1 MMTEQDYLPIAE
13 HGLIGDLQ
21 TSALVTV
28 DGTIDWL
35 CLPRFDSPSVFSAL
49 LDAERGG
56 HWRMAPTCEVS
67 KTHQFYFPDSAVLV
81 TRFLSEDGVVEVQ
94 DFMPVGPAG
103 RESSRAVIRRVLAVR
118 GAMELRTEVRPRFSY
133 GRQAAVVESEDEGL
147 VFVGDE
153 LRLRLRA
160 SVELEAGES
169 QATATFSLDEGDAV
183 AFVMEF
189 DRGSGAGVIPI
200 DVDDALRCFDATV
213 AFWRDWLAQGTYRG
227 RWREMVLRSALTL
240 KLLTHRPTGAVLAAP
255 TAALPERIGGERNWD
270 YRYVW
275 SRDAAFSAYA
285 LLRLGYRE
293 EAHAFVGWLT
303 NRLRDAD
310 GSGSSGPLAVLY
322 DLDGNREVPEETL
335 AHLEGYRGS
344 APVRIGN
351 EAGSQ
356 RQLDIYGEVIDSVY
370 LYNKYGAPISA
381 ATWDDLSEILEWI
394 CENWDQPDE
403 GIWETRGGQHHNTYS
418 RLMCWVAVERMV
430 RMSRQRGLPADL
442 VRWMGV
448 RDAIYRQIMDRGFSQ
463 ERQAFVQHYGS
474 EALDASLLV
483 MPMVKFISETDPRF
497 LSTLDAIEEDLV
509 SDSLVYRYA
518 RELSPDGLDGDEG
531 TFSICSFWYV
541 EALTRA
547 GRLDQARVALEKMFT
562 YANHLGLYAEQIGH
576 TGEHLGN
583 FPQAFTHLALISA
596 AYNLDRAL
604 DAQ

>member
-103 RESSRAVIRRVLAVR
+103 RESSRAVIRRVLAVP

-275 SRDAAFSAYA
+275 SRDAAFSPTPSCDWAIGRRHTRSSGGSRTACETRMA
-285 LLRLGYRE
+285 LAAPARWPSCMTSTVTARCRRKRSRIWRVI
-293 EAHAFVGWLT
+293 AA
-303 NRLRDAD
+303 RLR
-310 GSGSSGPLAVLY
+310 SGSVTKPAV
-322 DLDGNREVPEETL
+322 
-335 AHLEGYRGS
+335 
-344 APVRIGN
+344 
-351 EAGSQ
+351 
-356 RQLDIYGEVIDSVY
+356 SV
-370 LYNKYGAPISA
+370 S
-381 ATWDDLSEILEWI
+381 
-394 CENWDQPDE
+394 
-403 GIWETRGGQHHNTYS
+403 
-418 RLMCWVAVERMV
+418 
-430 RMSRQRGLPADL
+430 
-442 VRWMGV
+442 
-448 RDAIYRQIMDRGFSQ
+448 
-463 ERQAFVQHYGS
+463 
-474 EALDASLLV
+474 
-483 MPMVKFISETDPRF
+483 
-497 LSTLDAIEEDLV
+497 ST
-509 SDSLVYRYA
+509 STA
-518 RELSPDGLDGDEG
+518 R
-531 TFSICSFWYV
+531 
-541 EALTRA
+541 
-547 GRLDQARVALEKMFT
+547 
-562 YANHLGLYAEQIGH
+562 
-576 TGEHLGN
+576 
-583 FPQAFTHLALISA
+583 
-596 AYNLDRAL
+596 
-604 DAQ
+604 